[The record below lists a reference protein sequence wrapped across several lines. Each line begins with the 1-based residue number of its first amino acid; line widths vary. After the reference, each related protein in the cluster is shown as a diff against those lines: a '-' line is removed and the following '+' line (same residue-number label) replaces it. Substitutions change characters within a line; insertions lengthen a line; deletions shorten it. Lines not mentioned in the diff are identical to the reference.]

1 MGLVHVNAVIESPSK
16 PGEGRT
22 VKLLVDTGS
31 LFSMLPASALEAL
44 GIKRTEK
51 VDLETA
57 SGEIM
62 YRDMGYA
69 WIRCDGRQALTPV
82 IFGEVGDASL
92 LGVVT
97 LEILRME
104 VDPVRNEI
112 RPVPGKMY

>member
-1 MGLVHVNAVIESPSK
+1 MGFVHVDVMIESLAR
-16 PGEGRT
+16 PGQGRR

-31 LFSMLPASALEAL
+31 LFSMLPASVLEGV

-57 SGEIM
+57 SGELM
-62 YRDMGYA
+62 YRDIGYA
-69 WIRCDGRQALTPV
+69 WIRYDGRQALTPV
-82 IFGEVGDASL
+82 IFGEESDASL

-97 LEILRME
+97 LETLRME
-104 VDPVRNEI
+104 VDPVRNVI

>member
-1 MGLVHVNAVIESPSK
+1 MGFVHVNVVIESPSE

-31 LFSMLPASALEAL
+31 LFSMLPASVLEAL

-51 VDLETA
+51 VDFQTA
-57 SGEIM
+57 SGEVM
-62 YRDMGYA
+62 YRDIGYA
-69 WIRCDGRQALTPV
+69 WIRYDGRQALTPV
-82 IFGEVGDASL
+82 IFGGESDACL

-97 LEILRME
+97 LETLRME